1 MDNMRGIILMVL
13 GMLGFAAEDMFI
25 KLVASGLP
33 VGQILLV
40 LGSAGALIFA
50 IYAGLTGTRMI
61 SKGFFHPAV
70 LLRNLSEMLGGVCF
84 VTALTLIP
92 LATATTILQATP
104 LLVTMG
110 AALVLGE
117 AVGRRRW
124 TAILVG
130 FCGVLLVIRPGTD
143 GFDLEVIWAVAGV
156 ASLAIRDLASRKVP
170 KAISSLQL
178 SAWGFFS
185 VGVSGIALLAVDG
198 GAAMPT
204 VWEAGY
210 LTGALAVGVL
220 AYWALTEA
228 TRIGEISV
236 VTPFRY
242 SRLVFSAVV
251 GMLVFDEFPDVY
263 TLIGACIIIAT
274 GLYTIMRERK
284 RRREEAA
291 QVKAAARGGSL
302 GTDISSTE
310 AIIRPS
316 PSQVILR

>member
-1 MDNMRGIILMVL
+1 MDNMRGIMLMVL

-25 KLVASGLP
+25 KLAASGLP

-40 LGSAGALIFA
+40 LGFVGALIFSIFA
-50 IYAGLTGTRMI
+50 RFNGTNLL

-70 LLRNLSEMLGGVCF
+70 LLRNLTEMVGGVCF

-117 AVGRRRW
+117 AVGWRRW

-130 FCGVLLVIRPGTD
+130 FLGVLLVIRPGFE
-143 GFDLEVIWAVAGV
+143 GFEPEVLWAVAGV
-156 ASLAIRDLASRKVP
+156 AGLAIRDLASRKVP
-170 KAISSLQL
+170 KSISSLQL

-185 VGVSGIALLAVDG
+185 VGVSGIALLAIDG
-198 GAAMPT
+198 GAVMPT
-204 VWEAGY
+204 VRETTY
-210 LTGALAVGVL
+210 LAGALAVGVL

-242 SRLVFSAVV
+242 SRLVFSMIV
-251 GMLVFDEFPDVY
+251 GMLVFGEFPDLY
-263 TLIGACIIIAT
+263 TLAGACIIIAT

-284 RRREEAA
+284 RRREQAA
-291 QVKAAARGGSL
+291 QARAVASVE
-302 GTDISSTE
+302 TT
-310 AIIRPS
+310 
-316 PSQVILR
+316 V